1 MMILYNEND
10 DTLGVPCTQTIP
22 LITCHGLLPATKIKR
37 CDHYCRLHHDLDRK
51 KVNTK
56 DIKDPQI
63 EIFIEFFF
71 FFCLIF

>member
-51 KVNTK
+51 KVNTC
-56 DIKDPQI
+56 IHGLNLYRG
-63 EIFIEFFF
+63 F